1 MPFYQIFHFFVCNG
15 ELRIFCVQSPF
26 TICEFIS
33 LFSCESGL
41 FSCYRCFYIYQV
53 KGSPGGA
60 NLFLRFCAKRNDARH
75 ACSVRCASSPPAR
88 LALPLPPPLPR
99 IRQNATLH
107 FVAPG
112 SLPLRVRGS
121 LPRCVKICVLSNPGP
136 LSGGAGSA
144 RWASAG
150 AGCGSGGALA
160 RAPLPPPFGLRLRL
174 PRPAPAPAGCAGCCW
189 YPPLPPHRGGSSPL
203 PPSGGKLIGRN
214 PDAAGSR
221 CGRGKRCCAAAVGAA
236 PRALG
241 W

>member
-1 MPFYQIFHFFVCNG
+1 MCNRG
-15 ELRIFCVQSPF
+15 LHIFCVQSPF
-26 TICEFIS
+26 TICEFVS
-33 LFSCESGL
+33 QLSCETGL
-41 FSCYRCFYIYQV
+41 FPCYRCFYIYQV
-53 KGSPGGA
+53 KGSRCAA

-75 ACSVRCASSPPAR
+75 ACYVRCASSPPAR

-99 IRQNATLH
+99 IRQNAIIH

-112 SLPLRVRGS
+112 SLPLRVRGP
-121 LPRCVKICVLSNPGP
+121 LPRRVKICVLSNPGP

-144 RWASAG
+144 LRAAAG
-150 AGCGSGGALA
+150 AGCGSGGAPS

-174 PRPAPAPAGCAGCCW
+174 PRPAPAPSGCAGTAGI
-189 YPPLPPHRGGSSPL
+189 PPLPPPPGGSSPL
-203 PPSGGKLIGRN
+203 PPSGGELIGRN

-241 W
+241 G